1 MPSGRPVFLYK
12 RCEQGQKKEIESVS
26 KLILAFAVAFGW
38 SLAAPSIASGQKDVH
53 AALIDKADR
62 KPAPMF
68 HFMSDTGQTVQ
79 PSSYRGKVVLLNFW
93 ATKCGGC
100 VLEIP
105 SFVEL
110 QKSYAGSGFTAVG
123 ISEDLPYS
131 GLKNS
136 EEAWRQVRPFIVS
149 HKLNYPI
156 LMGNDSIVDAY
167 GFQAYPATYLIDRSG
182 KIAATYVGV
191 VDKTDVE
198 ANIKRLLAER

>member
-1 MPSGRPVFLYK
+1 
-12 RCEQGQKKEIESVS
+12 VS
-26 KLILAFAVAFGW
+26 RLIFAFVCALGWSFAAAPGAFA
-38 SLAAPSIASGQKDVH
+38 QKDVH
-53 AALIDKADR
+53 AVLIHKADR
-62 KPAPMF
+62 KPAPTF
-68 HFMSDTGQTVQ
+68 HFVSDTGQTVQ

-123 ISEDLPYS
+123 ISADIPYS

-167 GFQAYPATYLIDRSG
+167 GFEAYPATYLIDRSG

-191 VDKTDVE
+191 VDKSDVE